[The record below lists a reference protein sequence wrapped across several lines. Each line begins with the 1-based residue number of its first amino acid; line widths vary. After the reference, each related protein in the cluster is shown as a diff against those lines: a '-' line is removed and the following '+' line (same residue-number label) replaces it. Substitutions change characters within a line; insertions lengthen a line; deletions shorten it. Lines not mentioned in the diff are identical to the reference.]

1 MISAIYP
8 YFGSIHFSILHLTR
22 IGTQD
27 AGFRLQ
33 VSQPRAVIRNF
44 RDRSRTLPE
53 QEWGCGVGN
62 VQQKSCTCKLIL
74 NGKET
79 ASLKSRVL
87 RWLTD
92 SLVSH
97 RSTLLFRLAVSF
109 PFKISFRHTRATRFL
124 EIPPIDGDMKRG
136 KSSARF

>member
-74 NGKET
+74 NGKRNCEPKKQGAPVAHQAVGGLRQKSCTCKLILNGKET

-87 RWLTD
+87 RWLT
-92 SLVSH
+92 
-97 RSTLLFRLAVSF
+97 RLSVA
-109 PFKISFRHTRATRFL
+109 
-124 EIPPIDGDMKRG
+124 
-136 KSSARF
+136 